1 MTDDV
6 EHIFMCLLSHLY
18 ILFSEMST
26 SSIFSWAL
34 NTELEEFL
42 RSPGYEY
49 FFRYVIC

>member
-1 MTDDV
+1 
-6 EHIFMCLLSHLY
+6 
-18 ILFSEMST
+18 MST

-49 FFRYVIC
+49 FFRYVICGYCLWLLRGKVMNLTQI